1 MHALVHRET
10 CIRCGLCPTL
20 CPEVFDLRE
29 GEAAQV
35 IVDPVPE
42 EFRADAQAAADSC
55 PVAAIHIS

>member
-20 CPEVFDLRE
+20 CPEVFDLRD

-42 EFRADAQAAADSC
+42 ESRADAQAAADSC

>member
-20 CPEVFDLRE
+20 CPEVFDLPDSE
-29 GEAAQV
+29 SAQV
-35 IVDPVPE
+35 IADPVPE
-42 EFRADAQAAADSC
+42 ECRADAQAAADSC

>member
-20 CPEVFDLRE
+20 CPEVFDLRD

-35 IVDPVPE
+35 IVNPVPE

>member
-1 MHALVHRET
+1 MHAMVHRET

-20 CPEVFDLRE
+20 CPEVFDLRD

>member
-20 CPEVFDLRE
+20 CPEVFDLRD